1 MIPAI
6 GLIIGMYVI
15 VRYLSFLGSK
25 TENILVKVCSVLAL
39 ILTVLCLVDILISG
53 SKMPLPR

>member
-25 TENILVKVCSVLAL
+25 TESPLVKICSVLAI
-39 ILTVLCLVDILISG
+39 ILTVLSLFDIFLSG
-53 SKMPLPR
+53 AKIPLPR